1 MAENKSAYFT
11 RFYSLL
17 QVPKV
22 GGYSAWYG
30 IKKACLNDTTGQR
43 CQ

>member
-22 GGYSAWYG
+22 GGFLTYAV
-30 IKKACLNDTTGQR
+30 
-43 CQ
+43 